1 MLIVNLYSTDPGWD
15 VSCLLSLSCSW
26 FNSINC
32 KSDKTQLLDRLIKA
46 CWEIQLEAGA
56 SSNDRKKKKN
66 EARRE
71 QTQNQP
77 TVIIWNI
84 LSLNI
89 FYLMLFLCLQGSR
102 GADEKVTLGDCKET
116 GREHLMI
123 AGSGSQ
129 LISDIRDKIITGC
142 QSQGQGLSLGPGNIG
157 PSAVCS
163 QHLSPA
169 LLVILTCNWKKSI

>member
-66 EARRE
+66 EARRDG
-71 QTQNQP
+71 
-77 TVIIWNI
+77 
-84 LSLNI
+84 
-89 FYLMLFLCLQGSR
+89 YHHLMLKYFTHILFDAVFVPEGQQMMES
-102 GADEKVTLGDCKET
+102 VTLCDCKEMR
-116 GREHLMI
+116 G
-123 AGSGSQ
+123 GS
-129 LISDIRDKIITGC
+129 I
-142 QSQGQGLSLGPGNIG
+142 
-157 PSAVCS
+157 V
-163 QHLSPA
+163 
-169 LLVILTCNWKKSI
+169 